1 MRSKLEFVKWELLH
15 KKIASTL
22 DLTKDR
28 DNFYLQSVRY
38 QLLIVDYFLFFSNS
52 IKATLVSN
60 GV

>member
-28 DNFYLQSVRY
+28 DNFYSQSVDY
-38 QLLIVDYFLFFSNS
+38 QALF
-52 IKATLVSN
+52 VY
-60 GV
+60 